1 MTFQPSLNVFI
12 KSIMSEMSMNINA
25 KEFLGDMDNKSEIC
39 K

>member
-12 KSIMSEMSMNINA
+12 KSMSEMSMNINA